1 MKRVFISIMVSLL
14 FVFGLTIAVGNIFTP
29 NAIVAQAYSYDTKT
43 IQQKLK
49 SWGYYKGSVDG
60 VYGAKTR
67 EAVKAFQRKNG
78 LTADGV
84 VGSAT
89 AKAMGISSTSTT
101 TTSTSTKGDVVSV
114 KTYQQKLKSWGYYTG
129 AVDGVK
135 GAKTVSAVKAFQRKN
150 GLTADGIVGNATAK
164 AMGISVSAGTNS
176 SYTNNDTYLLA
187 KAVYSEA
194 RGEPY
199 VGQVAI
205 AAVILNR
212 VKSSAFPN
220 TVAGVIYQPWAF
232 TAVHDGQFELEP
244 NATAYQAARDALNGW
259 DPTYGSIY
267 YYNPRTATNTWIRS
281 RKVTTTIGKHVFAV

>member
-1 MKRVFISIMVSLL
+1 MKRVFISIMASLL

-49 SWGYYKGSVDG
+49 SWGHYKGSVDG

>member
-14 FVFGLTIAVGNIFTP
+14 FVFGLTIAVGDIFTP

-84 VGSAT
+84 VGPAT

-135 GAKTVSAVKAFQRKN
+135 GAKTVSAVKTFQRKN